1 MLFTPSLKETPVLIM
16 PISPAEQRG
25 RTRWM
30 EMADIFSV
38 VSIQRLLYTV

>member
-1 MLFTPSLKETPVLIM
+1 MLFTPSLKETPGLIM
-16 PISPAEQRG
+16 PVSPAEQRE

-38 VSIQRLLYTV
+38 VSIQRLFYTV